1 MANSMLHTVRIV
13 LWTLVV
19 VAAAGAGVLWYSTQM
34 RPGPSTQ
41 LAAAPE
47 GQYGA
52 GDYQLVD
59 HTGSPVDQTVFTGKP
74 SMVFF
79 GFTHCPDVCPTTLAD
94 MQHWYAELGDDADAV
109 NGFFVSVDPERD
121 TPEVLG
127 EYVGW
132 VSERITGITGEPA
145 EVDKIID
152 AWGVFA
158 EKAPLEG
165 GGYNVNHTASV
176 FLIDSAGQLFGTIA
190 YQENPDAALGKI
202 RRLIAEG

>member
-109 NGFFVSVDPERD
+109 NGFFVAVDPERD